1 MTQPVLNALVC
12 PALVYITAFLGVSK
26 LPRLPLFSK
35 GDYSYGIYLY
45 GFPMQ
50 QVVKVWLP
58 HAQLIV
64 QFAVALL
71 LITMFAAFSWH
82 WIEKPIL
89 KLRSRFSF
97 VARKRLEPED
107 AVETL
112 QSMTPLGLAAKRSA
126 AS

>member
-1 MTQPVLNALVC
+1 
-12 PALVYITAFLGVSK
+12 
-26 LPRLPLFSK
+26 
-35 GDYSYGIYLY
+35 
-45 GFPMQ
+45 MQ

-58 HAQLIV
+58 HAPLIV

-82 WIEKPIL
+82 WIGKPIL

-112 QSMTPLGLAAKRSA
+112 QGMTPLGLAAKRSA